1 MVVYGRYFGMRAG
14 EARSRAAARLEFV
27 GLADRAG
34 DTVVR
39 LSGGMQRRLQ
49 IARALINDPAMI
61 LLDEPTTGLDPQAR
75 RLVWDRLRDLRAAGT
90 SVVLTTH
97 YMDEAERLCDRLV
110 IIDHGRVIREGSPAA
125 LVRAEVGEEVLEM
138 RTNPGGAA
146 ALAAAASPRHLVAG
160 ETVLAFGD
168 DADAMRRRAAGS
180 GLRWDLVAERRATLE
195 DLFIV
200 LTGHS
205 LREGA
210 GDDPAT

>member
-1 MVVYGRYFGMRAG
+1 
-14 EARSRAAARLEFV
+14 
-27 GLADRAG
+27 
-34 DTVVR
+34 
-39 LSGGMQRRLQ
+39 
-49 IARALINDPAMI
+49 
-61 LLDEPTTGLDPQAR
+61 
-75 RLVWDRLRDLRAAGT
+75 VWDRLRDLRATGT

-110 IIDHGRVIREGSPAA
+110 IIDHGRVMREGSPAA

-138 RTNPGGAA
+138 RTGPGDAA

-168 DADAMRRRAAGS
+168 DADAMRHRAAGS

-195 DLFIV
+195 DLFII

-205 LREGA
+205 LRESA
-210 GDDPAT
+210 GEDPPG

>member
-1 MVVYGRYFGMRAG
+1 
-14 EARSRAAARLEFV
+14 
-27 GLADRAG
+27 
-34 DTVVR
+34 VR

-210 GDDPAT
+210 GDDPTA